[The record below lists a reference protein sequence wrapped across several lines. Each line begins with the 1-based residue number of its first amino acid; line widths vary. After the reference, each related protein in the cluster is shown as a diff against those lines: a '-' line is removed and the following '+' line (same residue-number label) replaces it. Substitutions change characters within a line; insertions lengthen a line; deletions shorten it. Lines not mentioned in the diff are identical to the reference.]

1 MKNSIKVLIVDDS
14 KLIRSFLHEIFE
26 SDERFQVAGEAK
38 DGAEA
43 LEMLDHLRPDAV
55 TMDIN
60 MPVMDGLT
68 ALKHIMIRRPTPVVM
83 VSTLTQSGA
92 KATFDALKYG
102 AVDFIRKPGQSDD
115 ATIRKRRLSILDK
128 VHRAASV
135 QIGAARL
142 ARVRAVPSGEKKACD
157 LPQRWMIGLTASEGG
172 YGALLKIVPRL
183 GGEIPAAAVAL
194 LHEPKEHV
202 EAFCEYLDRHS
213 AVRVLKAE
221 NGARLESGVC
231 MIASTE
237 DTVDIVTQPGEC
249 RLEMAQ
255 KEMAMKPDEPDADPA
270 DRFLSSLAESWAA
283 RAIGVVLSGS
293 GTDGLSGAEK
303 IARKKGT
310 VVVQAPETCLQKET
324 PALAIEMVETSL
336 VLPDSAIAGA
346 LDDKCREE

>member
-14 KLIRSFLHEIFE
+14 KLIRSFLNEIFQ

-43 LEMLDHLRPDAV
+43 LEMLDDLRPDAV

-68 ALKHIMIRRPTPVVM
+68 ALKHIMIKRPTPVVM

-115 ATIRKRRLSILDK
+115 ATIRKRRQSILDK

-142 ARVRAVPSGEKKACD
+142 ARVRAVDSGEKKACE

-172 YGALLKIVPRL
+172 YGALLKIVPGL
-183 GGEIPAAAVAL
+183 CGEIPAAAVAL

-213 AVRVLKAE
+213 TMKVLKAE
-221 NGARLESGVC
+221 NGARLESGLC

-237 DTVDIVTQPGEC
+237 DTVDFTTQPGEC

-255 KEMAMKPDEPDADPA
+255 KPETPDADPA
-270 DRFLSSLAESWAA
+270 DRFLSSLAESWGA

-324 PALAIEMVETSL
+324 PALAIEMIETTL

-346 LDDKCREE
+346 LDDKCRKE